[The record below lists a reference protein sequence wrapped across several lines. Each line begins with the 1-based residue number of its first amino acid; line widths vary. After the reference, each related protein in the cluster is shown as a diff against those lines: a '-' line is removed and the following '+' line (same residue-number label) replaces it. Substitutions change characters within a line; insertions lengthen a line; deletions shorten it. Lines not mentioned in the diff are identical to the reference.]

1 MASAEYRLQ
10 KLLDQ
15 RQKKRNEFFDG
26 YPGTLEQLMRAVG
39 YDNALSDQIEACK
52 RELKGEDNE
61 D

>member
-1 MASAEYRLQ
+1 MASAEHRLQ

-26 YPGTLEQLMRAVG
+26 FPSTIEQLMRAVG
-39 YDNALSDQIEACK
+39 YDNALNDQIDACK